1 MSVKWG
7 QTTVTRMPTA
17 QTRLGVSTVHV
28 TVDMMEMESTAQ
40 VSFFS
45 KEEVDLF
52 SVM

>member
-7 QTTVTRMPTA
+7 LTIVMRMPTA
-17 QTRLGVSTVHV
+17 QTLLGVSTVHV
-28 TVDMMEMESTAQ
+28 TVDMMGMESTAQ

-45 KEEVDLF
+45 KEVDLF